1 MLDKLTESFR
11 GAADALTLRARR
23 QEVLTSN
30 ISNVDTPNYKAVDFD
45 FKAALQAAEKPHGHS
60 SANDLPMQGGLA
72 VTSAGHIA
80 GSNPSGISTAAM
92 LQYRQS
98 VNPSLDDNTVDI
110 DRERAAFSENTVKYE
125 AALRDINRQ
134 IADLKLAMG
143 SGN

>member
-45 FKAALQAAEKPHGHS
+45 FKSALQAAEKPR
-60 SANDLPMQGGLA
+60 SAQANSLPMQGGLA

-80 GSNPSGISTAAM
+80 GSQPSGISTAAM

-110 DRERAAFSENTVKYE
+110 DRERAAFTENTVKYE

-134 IADLKLAMG
+134 IADLKQAMG